1 MPRRPPCNSDVR
13 TLDRCPRMR
22 SYLYKSQSA
31 GVRDYLC
38 NRLYGLP
45 EREVERYLSQVGTW
59 VLCMGCQA
67 AIQCVAG
74 VPGS

>member
-1 MPRRPPCNSDVR
+1 
-13 TLDRCPRMR
+13 MR

-45 EREVERYLSQVGTW
+45 EREVERYLSQVG
-59 VLCMGCQA
+59 A
-67 AIQCVAG
+67 AVSYTAVPCPAEQHLRLHALAG
-74 VPGS
+74 IPITGWHDCTACTAA